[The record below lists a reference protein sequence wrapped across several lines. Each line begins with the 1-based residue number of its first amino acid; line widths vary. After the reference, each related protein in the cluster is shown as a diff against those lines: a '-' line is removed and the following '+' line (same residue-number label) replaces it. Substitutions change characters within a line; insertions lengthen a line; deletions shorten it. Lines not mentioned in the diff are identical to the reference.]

1 MAKKRK
7 PDPEPAAAK
16 STSNGDDA
24 ALTALVRRHLVFG
37 WWALAVYTTLGLLL
51 EAAHGLKIGWYLDVS
66 NSTRRLSLTLGHA
79 HGTLLGLINIAFA
92 LTLRHLELSPGA
104 RARASLALRLATVL
118 MPLGFALGAFGVY
131 AGDPGFAIALVPP
144 SAVILIIGLVTIAR
158 GSGSNS

>member
-1 MAKKRK
+1 VAKKRK
-7 PDPEPAAAK
+7 SEPEAE
-16 STSNGDDA
+16 STSSGDDA

-37 WWALAVYTTLGLLL
+37 WWALAIYTTLGLVL
-51 EAAHGLKIGWYLDVS
+51 EAAHGLKIGWYLDVG
-66 NSTRRLSLTLGHA
+66 NATRRLSLTLGHA

-92 LTLRHLELSPGA
+92 LTLRHFDMSLRA

-158 GSGSNS
+158 GGSKS